1 MDKTQALAIVERAL
15 TALNEELAEPER
27 IAVTPDVRLFGA
39 DSQIDSLSLVSV
51 IVDVESDVSDAVGY
65 PVSLTDDRAIAR
77 EPSPFSTPDTLA
89 HYIAEITAG

>member
-15 TALNEELAEPER
+15 TALNEELAELER

-51 IVDVESDVSDAVGY
+51 IVDVESEVSDAVGY